1 MSSTSAFAATQRRLA
16 LLLLL
21 SFLARYLFSFL
32 FFSFQFFFFF
42 FCVCVCVLLFR
53 PPWTEQDLRIDG
65 WMDGFP
71 MKSSLLG
78 IASTTRTVARLRRQR
93 FVCGFF
99 LLGVSGHR
107 AERLWSLSIA
117 HLRVSIF
124 RRPQRRPTA
133 RERRNA
139 PNSFRDSLA
148 SSATTTDHFFFFS
161 DSTT

>member
-1 MSSTSAFAATQRRLA
+1 VCLVIPSSLNGARLEN
-16 LLLLL
+16 
-21 SFLARYLFSFL
+21 R
-32 FFSFQFFFFF
+32 
-42 FCVCVCVLLFR
+42 
-53 PPWTEQDLRIDG
+53 
-65 WMDGFP
+65 WMDGWI
-71 MKSSLLG
+71 SHEVVTR

-99 LLGVSGHR
+99 LLWVSGRR

-148 SSATTTDHFFFFS
+148 SSATTTDLFFFFFFS